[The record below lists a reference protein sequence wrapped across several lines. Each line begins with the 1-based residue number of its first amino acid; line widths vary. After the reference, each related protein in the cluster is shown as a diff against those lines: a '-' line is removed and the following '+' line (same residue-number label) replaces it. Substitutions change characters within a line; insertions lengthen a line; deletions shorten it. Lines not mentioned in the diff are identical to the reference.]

1 MPLESIAAA
10 GVDVRTVVG
19 VDPGGRST
27 GMVIRRGSDTLVN
40 ARVLVRDGDDKL
52 PTPDYLTAVFLAVDE
67 YLEEAGDDALL
78 AVEGLVHPEPHMELM
93 NVLGLI
99 GTGMVLAV
107 VIAMWP
113 ECVIVRPNKH
123 GALPPQA
130 YPEPLR
136 PRARRLGGESKHAR
150 SAWDIAGAGRFQA
163 RVKASI
169 R

>member
-1 MPLESIAAA
+1 M
-10 GVDVRTVVG
+10 RTVVG

-27 GMVIRRGSDTLVN
+27 GMVIRGGDTLVR
-40 ARVLVRDGDDKL
+40 ACVMKRAGADKL
-52 PTPDYLTAVFLAVDE
+52 PTPDYLTEVFLGVDE
-67 YLEEAGDDALL
+67 YLEIAGDDALL

-113 ECVIVRPNKH
+113 EAIVVRPSKH
-123 GALPPQA
+123 GSLPPAA
-130 YPEPLR
+130 YPEQLR
-136 PRARRLGGESKHAR
+136 PRASRLGGESKHAR

-163 RVKASI
+163 RVKASSQ
-169 R
+169 

>member
-1 MPLESIAAA
+1 
-10 GVDVRTVVG
+10 
-19 VDPGGRST
+19 
-27 GMVIRRGSDTLVN
+27 MVIRAGDTLVR
-40 ARVLVRDGDDKL
+40 ACVLKREGDDKL
-52 PTPDYLTAVFLAVDE
+52 PTPDYLTEVFLGVDE
-67 YLEEAGDDALL
+67 YLEIAGDDALL

-113 ECVIVRPNKH
+113 EAIVVRPRKH
-123 GALPPQA
+123 GSLAPQA

-136 PRARRLGGESKHAR
+136 PRASRLGGESKHAR

-163 RVKASI
+163 RVKAST